1 MTPDSDGRFPFLP
14 PLTLRPIAY
23 IENDFPTKFGIPR
36 QSGLSPELE
45 AVIRPLPPY
54 DDPSAYR
61 GIGEYSHLW
70 LLWGFS
76 EVERERERERSGS
89 ASRPDWRPT
98 VRPPRLGGNRRVGVF
113 ATRSPY
119 RPNPVGLSSVR
130 LLGVEKGEKGKGGI
144 LLRVAGADLMNGTPI
159 YDIKPYLSF
168 TDSHQNVRNGFAEET
183 GGDRLRVELPEK
195 LHGSL
200 PEEKEKALLHIL
212 ASDPRPGYQEDP
224 ERIYGFPFA
233 GREIRFRVSEGTVRV
248 LSIMPLSDKYGSSDE
263 PELS

>member
-45 AVIRPLPPY
+45 AVIRPCRRMTTPP
-54 DDPSAYR
+54 PIAGS
-61 GIGEYSHLW
+61 GNIPIS
-70 LLWGFS
+70 GFS
-76 EVERERERERSGS
+76 GAFRRWKGKGKGNGAVPLPVPIAVPR
-89 ASRPDWRPT
+89 WRPA
-98 VRPPRLGGNRRVGVF
+98 RLGGNRRVAF
-113 ATRSPY
+113 SP
-119 RPNPVGLSSVR
+119 PVRLTVQIPWDLSSVR